1 MQKKRT
7 HMVGELADE
16 SFVGETVVLAGWIA
30 KRRDLGGLIFIDLRD
45 RSGVVQV
52 VFNPET
58 SPSSHKA
65 AEKLNLEDVVCIS
78 GIVVR
83 RPVDA
88 VNPLI
93 PTGKIDISAE
103 FLEVLSKS
111 KTPPFYIT
119 ENLEVDELLRLK
131 YRYLDLRR
139 PDMQRNIIL
148 RHRLTMAIR
157 NFLDSHGFI
166 EIETPMFIKSTPE
179 GARDYVVPSRV
190 NPGRFFALP
199 QSPQLFKQ
207 LLMVSGFDKY
217 FQLAR
222 CFRDEDLRADRQP
235 EFTQIDI
242 EMSFVDRD
250 DVLNLTEAMIVDGI
264 EKTLGVSVPR
274 PFTRIS
280 YAEAM
285 ERYGSD
291 KPDIRFGM
299 EIIDISHMV
308 ENCDFRI
315 FQNTIEAG
323 GRISAIVA
331 PGCNDYSRQQIKE
344 LEEVVK
350 SFGAAGLMSISVT
363 HGENG
368 KPDLNSPL
376 TKFLKDNELE
386 NILQVTGGKDGDLI
400 LIVAG
405 PESIVL
411 ESLGRLRLH
420 LGTKLD
426 LIPKGK
432 MAFLWVTEF
441 PMFEM
446 SQEEGKMSAVHHPF
460 TSPLEEDIER
470 METDPLEV
478 RANIYD
484 LVLNG
489 VELGSGSIR
498 IHRRDVQEKVFKV
511 LKISEEETK
520 EKFGF
525 LLEAFEYGPP
535 PHGGI
540 AIGFDRLTM
549 LLAGRNTIRD
559 VIAFPK
565 TQKTVCP
572 LTGAPSVISKE
583 QLAELHIQLAE
594 MDKICTDG
602 DTERLEITKGL

>member
-1 MQKKRT
+1 MMQKKRT

-16 SFVGETVVLAGWIA
+16 ALIGKTVVLAGWVGR
-30 KRRDLGGLIFIDLRD
+30 RRDLGGLVFIDLRD
-45 RSGVVQV
+45 RSGIVQV

-58 SPSSHKA
+58 SPLAHSV
-65 AEKLNLEDVVCIS
+65 AEKLGSEDVVCVS
-78 GIVVR
+78 GVVVR
-83 RPVDA
+83 RPPGA
-88 VNPLI
+88 MNPTI
-93 PTGKIDISAE
+93 PTGKIDVAAE
-103 FLEVLSKS
+103 SLEVLSKS

-119 ENLEVDELLRLK
+119 ENLDVDEVLRLK

-139 PDMQRNIIL
+139 PDMQRNIIF
-148 RHRLTMAIR
+148 RHRLTMAVR
-157 NFLDSHGFI
+157 NFLDAQGFI
-166 EIETPMFIKSTPE
+166 EVETPMFIKSTPE

-207 LLMVSGFDKY
+207 LLMVSGFDRY

-242 EMSFVDRD
+242 EMSFVERD
-250 DVLNLTEAMIVDGI
+250 DVLTLIEAMMTDCM
-264 EKTLGVSVPR
+264 EKTLGISADAPFPR
-274 PFTRIS
+274 MS

-299 EIIDISHMV
+299 KIVDIGNTV
-308 ENCDFRI
+308 KNCGFRV
-315 FQNTIEAG
+315 FRGAIEAG
-323 GRISAIVA
+323 GKVCAIVA
-331 PGCNDYSRQQIKE
+331 PGCSDFSRQQIKD
-344 LEEVVK
+344 LEDVVK
-350 SFGAAGLMSISVT
+350 SFGAAGLMSVAVSCS
-363 HGENG
+363 GEG
-368 KPDLNSPL
+368 KQTLSSQL
-376 TKFLKDNELE
+376 SKFLTEDELRGIVKVTAAE
-386 NILQVTGGKDGDLI
+386 NGDLI

-405 PESIVL
+405 AKNVVL

-420 LGTKLD
+420 LGDKLD
-426 LIPKGK
+426 LIPQDQ

-441 PMFEM
+441 PLFEF
-446 SQEEGKMSAVHHPF
+446 SQEEQRIVAVHHPF
-460 TSPLEEDIER
+460 TSPLEEDIDL
-470 METDPLEV
+470 MEKDPLSV

-498 IHRRDVQEKVFKV
+498 IHRRDVQERVFTA
-511 LKISEEETK
+511 LGLSEEEAR

-525 LLEAFEYGPP
+525 LLEAFEYGAP

-540 AIGFDRLTM
+540 AIGFDRLAM
-549 LLAGRNTIRD
+549 LFAGRKTIRD

-565 TQKTVCP
+565 TQKAVCP
-572 LTGAPSVISKE
+572 LTGAPGVISEE
-583 QLAELHIQLAE
+583 QLNELHIQVVG
-594 MDKICTDG
+594 MGKIGTSG
-602 DTERLEITKGL
+602 DTELP

>member
-1 MQKKRT
+1 MMQKKRT

-16 SFVGETVVLAGWIA
+16 ALIGKTVVLAGWVGR
-30 KRRDLGGLIFIDLRD
+30 RRDLGGLVFIDLRD
-45 RSGVVQV
+45 RSGIVQV

-58 SPSSHKA
+58 SPLAHSA
-65 AEKLNLEDVVCIS
+65 AEKLGSEDVVCVS
-78 GIVVR
+78 GVVVR
-83 RPVDA
+83 RPPGA
-88 VNPLI
+88 RNLTI
-93 PTGKIDISAE
+93 PTGKVDVAAE

-119 ENLEVDELLRLK
+119 ENLDVDETLRLK

-139 PDMQRNIIL
+139 PDMQRNMIF
-148 RHRLTMAIR
+148 RHRLTMAVR
-157 NFLDSHGFI
+157 NFLDSQGFV
-166 EIETPMFIKSTPE
+166 EVETPMFIKSTPE

-207 LLMVSGFDKY
+207 LLMVSGFDRY

-242 EMSFVDRD
+242 EMSFVERD
-250 DVLNLTEAMIVDGI
+250 DVLTLIEAMVTDCM
-264 EKTLGVSVPR
+264 EKTLGTSVEK
-274 PFTRIS
+274 PFLRMS

-299 EIIDISHMV
+299 EIIDIGDIV
-308 ENCDFRI
+308 KNCGFRV
-315 FQNTIEAG
+315 FQGAIEAG
-323 GRISAIVA
+323 GKVAAIVA
-331 PGCNDYSRQQIKE
+331 PGCSDFSRQQIKD

-350 SFGAAGLMSISVT
+350 GFGAAGLMSVAVSCG
-363 HGENG
+363 GEG
-368 KPDLNSPL
+368 EQTLSSQL
-376 TKFLKDNELE
+376 SKFLTEDELRGIAKVTAAE
-386 NILQVTGGKDGDLI
+386 NGDLI

-405 PESIVL
+405 ARNVVL

-420 LGTKLD
+420 LGAKLD
-426 LIPKGK
+426 LIPQDQ

-441 PMFEM
+441 PLFEF
-446 SQEEGKMSAVHHPF
+446 SQEEQRIVAVHHPF
-460 TSPLEEDIER
+460 TSPLEEDLDL
-470 METDPLEV
+470 METDPLSV

-498 IHRRDVQEKVFKV
+498 IHRRDVQERVFRA
-511 LKISEEETK
+511 LGLGEEEAR

-525 LLEAFEYGPP
+525 LLEAFEYGAP

-540 AIGFDRLTM
+540 AIGFDRLAM
-549 LLAGRNTIRD
+549 LFAGRKTIRD

-565 TQKTVCP
+565 TQKAVCP
-572 LTGAPSVISKE
+572 LTGAPGVISEE
-583 QLAELHIQLAE
+583 QLNELHIQVVD
-594 MDKICTDG
+594 MGKIGTSG
-602 DTERLEITKGL
+602 DPELP

>member
-1 MQKKRT
+1 MMQKKRT

-16 SFVGETVVLAGWIA
+16 ALIGKTVVLAGWVGR
-30 KRRDLGGLIFIDLRD
+30 RRDLGGLVFIDLRD
-45 RSGVVQV
+45 RSGIVQV

-58 SPSSHKA
+58 SPLAHSV
-65 AEKLNLEDVVCIS
+65 AEKLGSEDVVCVS
-78 GIVVR
+78 GVVVG
-83 RPVDA
+83 RPPGA
-88 VNPLI
+88 MNPTI
-93 PTGKIDISAE
+93 PTGKIDVAAE
-103 FLEVLSKS
+103 SLEVLSKS

-119 ENLEVDELLRLK
+119 ENLDVDEVLRLK

-139 PDMQRNIIL
+139 PDMQRNIIF
-148 RHRLTMAIR
+148 RHRLTMAVR
-157 NFLDSHGFI
+157 NFLDAQGFI
-166 EIETPMFIKSTPE
+166 EVETPMFIKSTPE

-207 LLMVSGFDKY
+207 LLMVSGFDRY

-242 EMSFVDRD
+242 EMSFVERD
-250 DVLNLTEAMIVDGI
+250 DVLTLIEAMMTDCM
-264 EKTLGVSVPR
+264 EKTLGISADAPFPR
-274 PFTRIS
+274 MS

-299 EIIDISHMV
+299 KIVDIGNTV
-308 ENCDFRI
+308 KNCGFRV
-315 FQNTIEAG
+315 FRGAIEAG
-323 GRISAIVA
+323 GKVCAIVA
-331 PGCNDYSRQQIKE
+331 PGCSDFSRQQIKD
-344 LEEVVK
+344 LEDVVK
-350 SFGAAGLMSISVT
+350 SFGAAGLMSVAVSCS
-363 HGENG
+363 GEG
-368 KPDLNSPL
+368 KQTLSSQL
-376 TKFLKDNELE
+376 SKFLTEDELRGIVKVTAAE
-386 NILQVTGGKDGDLI
+386 NGDLI

-405 PESIVL
+405 AKNVVL

-420 LGTKLD
+420 LGDKLD
-426 LIPKGK
+426 LIPQDQ

-441 PMFEM
+441 PLFEF
-446 SQEEGKMSAVHHPF
+446 SQEEQRIVAVHHPF
-460 TSPLEEDIER
+460 TSPLEEDIDL
-470 METDPLEV
+470 MEKDPLSV

-498 IHRRDVQEKVFKV
+498 IHRRDVQERVFTA
-511 LKISEEETK
+511 LGLSEEEAR

-525 LLEAFEYGPP
+525 LLEAFEYGAP

-540 AIGFDRLTM
+540 AIGFDRLAM
-549 LLAGRNTIRD
+549 LFAGRKTIRD

-565 TQKTVCP
+565 TQKAVCP
-572 LTGAPSVISKE
+572 LTGAPGVISEE
-583 QLAELHIQLAE
+583 QLNELHIQVVD
-594 MDKICTDG
+594 MGKIGTSG
-602 DTERLEITKGL
+602 DTELP

>member
-1 MQKKRT
+1 MMQKKRT

-16 SFVGETVVLAGWIA
+16 ALIGKTVVLAGWVGR
-30 KRRDLGGLIFIDLRD
+30 RRDLGGLVFIDLRD
-45 RSGVVQV
+45 RSGIVQV

-58 SPSSHKA
+58 SPLAHSV
-65 AEKLNLEDVVCIS
+65 AEKLGSEDVVCVS
-78 GIVVR
+78 GVVVG
-83 RPVDA
+83 RPPGA
-88 VNPLI
+88 MNPTI
-93 PTGKIDISAE
+93 PTGKIDVAAE
-103 FLEVLSKS
+103 SLEVLSKS

-119 ENLEVDELLRLK
+119 ENLDVDEVLRLK

-139 PDMQRNIIL
+139 PDMQRNIIF
-148 RHRLTMAIR
+148 RHRLTMAVR
-157 NFLDSHGFI
+157 NFLDAQGFI
-166 EIETPMFIKSTPE
+166 EVETPMFIKSTPE

-207 LLMVSGFDKY
+207 LLMVSGFDRY

-242 EMSFVDRD
+242 EMSFVERD
-250 DVLNLTEAMIVDGI
+250 DVLTLIEAMMTDCM
-264 EKTLGVSVPR
+264 EKTLGISADAPFPR
-274 PFTRIS
+274 MS

-299 EIIDISHMV
+299 KIVDIGNTV
-308 ENCDFRI
+308 KNCGFRV
-315 FQNTIEAG
+315 FRGAIEAG
-323 GRISAIVA
+323 GKVCAIVA
-331 PGCNDYSRQQIKE
+331 PGCSDFSRQQIKD
-344 LEEVVK
+344 LEDVVK
-350 SFGAAGLMSISVT
+350 SFGAAGLMSVAVSCS
-363 HGENG
+363 GEG
-368 KPDLNSPL
+368 KQTLSSQL
-376 TKFLKDNELE
+376 SKFLTEDELRGIVKVTAAE
-386 NILQVTGGKDGDLI
+386 NGDLI

-405 PESIVL
+405 AKNVVL

-420 LGTKLD
+420 LGDKLD
-426 LIPKGK
+426 LIPQDQ

-441 PMFEM
+441 PLFEF
-446 SQEEGKMSAVHHPF
+446 SQEEQRIVAVHHPF
-460 TSPLEEDIER
+460 TSPLEEDIDL
-470 METDPLEV
+470 MEKDPLSV

-498 IHRRDVQEKVFKV
+498 IHRRDVQERVFTA
-511 LKISEEETK
+511 LGLSEEEAR

-525 LLEAFEYGPP
+525 LLEAFEYGAP

-540 AIGFDRLTM
+540 AIGFDRLAM
-549 LLAGRNTIRD
+549 LFAGRKTIRD

-565 TQKTVCP
+565 TQKAVCP
-572 LTGAPSVISKE
+572 LTGAPGVISEE
-583 QLAELHIQLAE
+583 QLNELHIQVVG
-594 MDKICTDG
+594 MGKIGTSG
-602 DTERLEITKGL
+602 DTELP

>member
-1 MQKKRT
+1 MMQKKRT

-16 SFVGETVVLAGWIA
+16 ALIGKTVVLAGWVGR
-30 KRRDLGGLIFIDLRD
+30 RRDLGGLVFIDLRD
-45 RSGVVQV
+45 RSGIVQV

-58 SPSSHKA
+58 SPLAHSV
-65 AEKLNLEDVVCIS
+65 AEKLGSEDVVCVS
-78 GIVVR
+78 GVVVG
-83 RPVDA
+83 RPPGA
-88 VNPLI
+88 MNPTI
-93 PTGKIDISAE
+93 PTGKIDVAAE
-103 FLEVLSKS
+103 SLEVLSKS

-119 ENLEVDELLRLK
+119 ENLDVDEVLRLK

-139 PDMQRNIIL
+139 PDMQRNIIF
-148 RHRLTMAIR
+148 RHRLTMAVR
-157 NFLDSHGFI
+157 NFLDAQGFI
-166 EIETPMFIKSTPE
+166 EVETPMFIKSTPE

-207 LLMVSGFDKY
+207 LLMVSGFDRY

-242 EMSFVDRD
+242 EMSFVERD
-250 DVLNLTEAMIVDGI
+250 DVLSLIEAMMTDCM
-264 EKTLGVSVPR
+264 EKTLGISVDAPFPR
-274 PFTRIS
+274 MS

-299 EIIDISHMV
+299 KIVDIGNTV
-308 ENCDFRI
+308 KNCGFRV
-315 FQNTIEAG
+315 FRGAIEAG
-323 GRISAIVA
+323 GKVCAIVA
-331 PGCNDYSRQQIKE
+331 PGCSDFSRQQIKD
-344 LEEVVK
+344 LEDVVK
-350 SFGAAGLMSISVT
+350 SFGAAGLMSVAVSCS
-363 HGENG
+363 GEG
-368 KPDLNSPL
+368 KQTLSSQL
-376 TKFLKDNELE
+376 SKFLTEDELRGIVKVTAAE
-386 NILQVTGGKDGDLI
+386 NGDLI

-405 PESIVL
+405 AKNVVL

-420 LGTKLD
+420 LGDKLD
-426 LIPKGK
+426 LIPQDQ

-441 PMFEM
+441 PLFEF
-446 SQEEGKMSAVHHPF
+446 SQEEQRIVAVHHPF
-460 TSPLEEDIER
+460 TSPLEEDIDL
-470 METDPLEV
+470 MEKDPLSV

-498 IHRRDVQEKVFKV
+498 IHRRDVQERVFTA
-511 LKISEEETK
+511 LGLSEEEAR

-525 LLEAFEYGPP
+525 LLEAFEYGAP

-540 AIGFDRLTM
+540 AIGFDRLAM
-549 LLAGRNTIRD
+549 LFAGRKTIRD

-565 TQKTVCP
+565 TQKAVCP
-572 LTGAPSVISKE
+572 LTGAPGVISEE
-583 QLAELHIQLAE
+583 QLNELHIQVVD
-594 MDKICTDG
+594 MGKIGTSG
-602 DTERLEITKGL
+602 DTELP

>member
-16 SFVGETVVLAGWIA
+16 ALIGKEVVLAGWVGR
-30 KRRDLGGLIFIDLRD
+30 RRDLGGLIFIDLRD
-45 RSGVVQV
+45 RSGIVQV

-58 SPSSHKA
+58 SPAAHSI
-65 AEKLNLEDVVCIS
+65 AEKLGSEDVIS
-78 GIVVR
+78 VSGVVVE
-83 RPVDA
+83 RPPGT
-88 VNPLI
+88 VNPSI
-93 PTGKIDISAE
+93 PTGKIDVVAD

-119 ENLEVDELLRLK
+119 ENLDVDEVLRLR

-148 RHRLTMAIR
+148 RHRLTMAVR
-157 NFLDSHGFI
+157 NYLDSEGFI
-166 EIETPMFIKSTPE
+166 EVETPMFIKSTPE

-190 NPGRFFALP
+190 NPGKFFALP
-199 QSPQLFKQ
+199 QSPQIFKQ
-207 LLMVSGFDKY
+207 ILMVSGFDKY

-250 DVLNLTEAMIVDGI
+250 DILALIEGLMAHCVKEVLGKQLSTPF
-264 EKTLGVSVPR
+264 PR
-274 PFTRIS
+274 MS

-285 ERYGSD
+285 KRYGSD

-299 EIIDISHMV
+299 EIVDISDVVKDSGFGVFRNAIGEGGMV
-308 ENCDFRI
+308 
-315 FQNTIEAG
+315 G
-323 GRISAIVA
+323 AIVA
-331 PGCNDYSRQQIKE
+331 PSCSDYSRQQVKE
-344 LEEVVK
+344 LENVVK
-350 SFGAAGLMSISVT
+350 EFGAAGLISATVSRNEE
-363 HGENG
+363 GEEI
-368 KPDLNSPL
+368 L
-376 TKFLKDNELE
+376 TSQVSKFLTDAELSG
-386 NILQVTGGKDGDLI
+386 IARTTGAKEGDLV

-405 PESIVL
+405 SQDIVL

-420 LGTKLD
+420 LGSKLD
-426 LIPKGK
+426 LIPEEE
-432 MAFLWVTEF
+432 MAFVWITEF
-441 PMFEM
+441 PMFEF
-446 SQEEGKMSAVHHPF
+446 SQEEQRLVAVHHPF
-460 TSPLEEDIER
+460 TSPLEEDMDLIET
-470 METDPLEV
+470 EPLNM

-498 IHRRDVQEKVFKV
+498 IHRRDVQERVFTA
-511 LKISEEETK
+511 LGLSEEEAK

-525 LLEAFEYGPP
+525 LLEAFEYGAP

-540 AIGFDRLTM
+540 AIGFDRMAM
-549 LLAGRNTIRD
+549 LFAGRKTIRD

-565 TQKTVCP
+565 TQKAVCP
-572 LTGAPSVISKE
+572 MTGAPGNLSEE
-583 QLAELHIQLAE
+583 QLKELHIRVVN
-594 MDKICTDG
+594 MGKIGTSSD
-602 DTERLEITKGL
+602 

>member
-16 SFVGETVVLAGWIA
+16 ALIGKTVVLAGWVGR
-30 KRRDLGGLIFIDLRD
+30 RRDLGGLVFIDLRD
-45 RSGVVQV
+45 RSGIVQV

-58 SPSSHKA
+58 SPLAHSA
-65 AEKLNLEDVVCIS
+65 AEKLGSEDVVCVS
-78 GIVVR
+78 GVVVR
-83 RPVDA
+83 RPPGA
-88 VNPLI
+88 RNLTI
-93 PTGKIDISAE
+93 PTGKVDVAAE

-119 ENLEVDELLRLK
+119 ENLDVDETLRLK

-139 PDMQRNIIL
+139 PDMQRNMIF
-148 RHRLTMAIR
+148 RHRLTMAVR
-157 NFLDSHGFI
+157 NFLDSQGFV
-166 EIETPMFIKSTPE
+166 EVETPMFIKSTPE

-207 LLMVSGFDKY
+207 LLMVSGFDRY

-242 EMSFVDRD
+242 EMSFVERD
-250 DVLNLTEAMIVDGI
+250 DVLTLIEAMVTDCM
-264 EKTLGVSVPR
+264 EKTLGTSVEK
-274 PFTRIS
+274 PFLRMS

-299 EIIDISHMV
+299 EIIDIGDIV
-308 ENCDFRI
+308 KNCGFRV
-315 FQNTIEAG
+315 FQGAIEAG
-323 GRISAIVA
+323 GKVAAIVA
-331 PGCNDYSRQQIKE
+331 PGCSDFSRQQIKD

-350 SFGAAGLMSISVT
+350 GFGAAGLMSVAVSCG
-363 HGENG
+363 GEG
-368 KPDLNSPL
+368 EQTLSSQL
-376 TKFLKDNELE
+376 SKFLTEDELRGIAKVTAAE
-386 NILQVTGGKDGDLI
+386 NGDLI

-405 PESIVL
+405 ARNVVL

-420 LGTKLD
+420 LGAKLD
-426 LIPKGK
+426 LIPQDQ

-441 PMFEM
+441 PLFEF
-446 SQEEGKMSAVHHPF
+446 SQEEQRIVAVHHPF
-460 TSPLEEDIER
+460 TSPLEEDLDL
-470 METDPLEV
+470 METDPLSV

-498 IHRRDVQEKVFKV
+498 IHRRDVQERVFRA
-511 LKISEEETK
+511 LGLGEEEAR

-525 LLEAFEYGPP
+525 LLEAFEYGAP

-540 AIGFDRLTM
+540 AIGFDRLAM
-549 LLAGRNTIRD
+549 LFAGRKTIRD

-565 TQKTVCP
+565 TQKAVCP
-572 LTGAPSVISKE
+572 LTGAPGVISEE
-583 QLAELHIQLAE
+583 QLNELHIQVVD
-594 MDKICTDG
+594 MGKIGTSG
-602 DTERLEITKGL
+602 DPELP

>member
-16 SFVGETVVLAGWIA
+16 ALIGKEVVLAGWVGR
-30 KRRDLGGLIFIDLRD
+30 RRDLGGLIFIDLRD
-45 RSGVVQV
+45 RSGIVQV

-58 SPSSHKA
+58 SPAAHSI
-65 AEKLNLEDVVCIS
+65 AEKLGSEDVIS
-78 GIVVR
+78 VSGVVVE
-83 RPVDA
+83 RPPGT
-88 VNPLI
+88 VNPSI
-93 PTGKIDISAE
+93 PTGKIDVVAD

-119 ENLEVDELLRLK
+119 ENLDVDEVLRLR

-148 RHRLTMAIR
+148 RHRLTMAVR
-157 NFLDSHGFI
+157 NYLDSEGFI
-166 EIETPMFIKSTPE
+166 EVETPMFIKSTPE

-190 NPGRFFALP
+190 NPGKFFALP
-199 QSPQLFKQ
+199 QSPQIFKQ
-207 LLMVSGFDKY
+207 ILMVSGFDKY

-250 DVLNLTEAMIVDGI
+250 DILALIEGLMAHCVKEVLGKQLSTPF
-264 EKTLGVSVPR
+264 PR
-274 PFTRIS
+274 MS

-285 ERYGSD
+285 KRYGSD

-299 EIIDISHMV
+299 EIVDISDVVKDSGFGVFRNAIGEGGMV
-308 ENCDFRI
+308 
-315 FQNTIEAG
+315 G
-323 GRISAIVA
+323 AIVA
-331 PGCNDYSRQQIKE
+331 PSCSDYSRQQVKE
-344 LEEVVK
+344 LENVVK
-350 SFGAAGLMSISVT
+350 EFGAAGLISAAVSRNEE
-363 HGENG
+363 GEEI
-368 KPDLNSPL
+368 L
-376 TKFLKDNELE
+376 TSQVSKFLTDAELSG
-386 NILQVTGGKDGDLI
+386 IARTTGAKEGDLV

-405 PESIVL
+405 SQDIVL

-420 LGTKLD
+420 LGSKLD
-426 LIPKGK
+426 LIPEEE
-432 MAFLWVTEF
+432 MAFVWITEF
-441 PMFEM
+441 PMFEF
-446 SQEEGKMSAVHHPF
+446 SQEEQRLVAVHHPF
-460 TSPLEEDIER
+460 TSPLEEDMDLIET
-470 METDPLEV
+470 EPLNM

-498 IHRRDVQEKVFKV
+498 IHRRDVQERVFTA
-511 LKISEEETK
+511 LGLSEEEAK

-525 LLEAFEYGPP
+525 LLEAFEYGAP

-540 AIGFDRLTM
+540 AIGFDRMAM
-549 LLAGRNTIRD
+549 LFAGRKTIRD

-565 TQKTVCP
+565 TQKAVCP
-572 LTGAPSVISKE
+572 MTGAPGNLSEE
-583 QLAELHIQLAE
+583 QLKELHIRVVN
-594 MDKICTDG
+594 MGKIGTSSD
-602 DTERLEITKGL
+602 

>member
-1 MQKKRT
+1 
-7 HMVGELADE
+7 MVGELADE
-16 SFVGETVVLAGWIA
+16 ALIGKTVVLAGWVGR
-30 KRRDLGGLIFIDLRD
+30 RRDLGGLVFIDLRD
-45 RSGVVQV
+45 RSGIVQV

-58 SPSSHKA
+58 SPLAHSA
-65 AEKLNLEDVVCIS
+65 AEKLGSEDVVCVS
-78 GIVVR
+78 GVVVR
-83 RPVDA
+83 RPPGA
-88 VNPLI
+88 RNLTI
-93 PTGKIDISAE
+93 PTGKVDVAAE

-119 ENLEVDELLRLK
+119 ENLDVDETLRLK

-139 PDMQRNIIL
+139 PDMQRNMIF
-148 RHRLTMAIR
+148 RHRLTMAVR
-157 NFLDSHGFI
+157 NFLDSQGFV
-166 EIETPMFIKSTPE
+166 EVETPMFIKSTPE

-207 LLMVSGFDKY
+207 LLMVSGFDRY

-242 EMSFVDRD
+242 EMSFVERD
-250 DVLNLTEAMIVDGI
+250 DVLTLIEAMVTDCM
-264 EKTLGVSVPR
+264 EKTLGTSVEK
-274 PFTRIS
+274 PFLRMS

-299 EIIDISHMV
+299 EIIDIGDIV
-308 ENCDFRI
+308 KNCGFRV
-315 FQNTIEAG
+315 FQGAIEAG
-323 GRISAIVA
+323 GKVAAIVA
-331 PGCNDYSRQQIKE
+331 PGCSDFSRQQIKD

-350 SFGAAGLMSISVT
+350 GFGAAGLMSVAVSCG
-363 HGENG
+363 GEG
-368 KPDLNSPL
+368 EQTLSSQL
-376 TKFLKDNELE
+376 SKFLTEDELRGIAKVTAAE
-386 NILQVTGGKDGDLI
+386 NGDLI

-405 PESIVL
+405 ARNVVL

-420 LGTKLD
+420 LGAKLD
-426 LIPKGK
+426 LIPQDQ

-441 PMFEM
+441 PLFEF
-446 SQEEGKMSAVHHPF
+446 SQEEQRIVAVHHPF
-460 TSPLEEDIER
+460 TSPLEEDLDL
-470 METDPLEV
+470 METDPLSV

-498 IHRRDVQEKVFKV
+498 IHRRDVQERVFRA
-511 LKISEEETK
+511 LGLGEEEAR

-525 LLEAFEYGPP
+525 LLEAFEYGAP

-540 AIGFDRLTM
+540 AIGFDRLAM
-549 LLAGRNTIRD
+549 LFAGRKTIRD

-565 TQKTVCP
+565 TQKAVCP
-572 LTGAPSVISKE
+572 LTGAPGVISEE
-583 QLAELHIQLAE
+583 QLNELHIQVVD
-594 MDKICTDG
+594 MGKIGTSG
-602 DTERLEITKGL
+602 DPELP

>member
-1 MQKKRT
+1 MMQKKRT

-16 SFVGETVVLAGWIA
+16 ALIGKTVVLAGWVGR
-30 KRRDLGGLIFIDLRD
+30 RRDLGGLVFIDLRD
-45 RSGVVQV
+45 RSGIVQV

-58 SPSSHKA
+58 SPLAHSV
-65 AEKLNLEDVVCIS
+65 AEKLGSEDVVCVS
-78 GIVVR
+78 GVVVG
-83 RPVDA
+83 RPPGA
-88 VNPLI
+88 MNPTI
-93 PTGKIDISAE
+93 PTGKIDVAAE
-103 FLEVLSKS
+103 SLEVLSKS

-119 ENLEVDELLRLK
+119 ENLDVDEVLRLK

-139 PDMQRNIIL
+139 PDMQRNIIF
-148 RHRLTMAIR
+148 RHRLTMAVR
-157 NFLDSHGFI
+157 NFLDAQGFI
-166 EIETPMFIKSTPE
+166 EVETPMFIKSTPE

-207 LLMVSGFDKY
+207 LLMVSGFDRY

-242 EMSFVDRD
+242 EMSFVERD
-250 DVLNLTEAMIVDGI
+250 DVLSLIEAMMTDCM
-264 EKTLGVSVPR
+264 EKTLGISVDAPFPR
-274 PFTRIS
+274 MS

-299 EIIDISHMV
+299 EIVDIGNTV
-308 ENCDFRI
+308 KNCGFRV
-315 FQNTIEAG
+315 FRGAIEAG
-323 GRISAIVA
+323 GKVCAIVA
-331 PGCNDYSRQQIKE
+331 PGCSDFSRQQIKD
-344 LEEVVK
+344 LEDVVK
-350 SFGAAGLMSISVT
+350 SFGAAGLMSVAVSCS
-363 HGENG
+363 GEG
-368 KPDLNSPL
+368 EQTLSSQL
-376 TKFLKDNELE
+376 SKFLTEDELRGIVKVTAAE
-386 NILQVTGGKDGDLI
+386 NGDLI

-405 PESIVL
+405 AKNVVL

-420 LGTKLD
+420 LGDKLD
-426 LIPKGK
+426 LIPQDQ

-441 PMFEM
+441 PLFEF
-446 SQEEGKMSAVHHPF
+446 SQEEQRIVAVHHPF
-460 TSPLEEDIER
+460 TSPLEEDIDL
-470 METDPLEV
+470 MEKDPLSV

-498 IHRRDVQEKVFKV
+498 IHRRDVQERVFTA
-511 LKISEEETK
+511 LGLSEEEAR

-525 LLEAFEYGPP
+525 LLEAFEYGAP

-540 AIGFDRLTM
+540 AIGFDRLAM
-549 LLAGRNTIRD
+549 LFAGRKTIRD

-565 TQKTVCP
+565 TQKAVCP
-572 LTGAPSVISKE
+572 LTGAPGVISEE
-583 QLAELHIQLAE
+583 QLNELHIQVVD
-594 MDKICTDG
+594 MGKIGTSG
-602 DTERLEITKGL
+602 DTELP

>member
-1 MQKKRT
+1 MMQKKRT

-16 SFVGETVVLAGWIA
+16 ALIGKTVVLAGWVGR
-30 KRRDLGGLIFIDLRD
+30 RRDLGGLVFIDLRD
-45 RSGVVQV
+45 RSGIVQV

-58 SPSSHKA
+58 SPLAHSV
-65 AEKLNLEDVVCIS
+65 AEKLGSEDVVCVS
-78 GIVVR
+78 GVVVG
-83 RPVDA
+83 RPPGA
-88 VNPLI
+88 MNPTI
-93 PTGKIDISAE
+93 PTGKIDVAAE
-103 FLEVLSKS
+103 SLEVLSKS

-119 ENLEVDELLRLK
+119 ENLDVDEVLRLK

-139 PDMQRNIIL
+139 PDMQRNIIF
-148 RHRLTMAIR
+148 RYRLTMAVR
-157 NFLDSHGFI
+157 NFLDAQGFI
-166 EIETPMFIKSTPE
+166 EVETPMFIKSTPE

-207 LLMVSGFDKY
+207 LLMVSGFDRY

-242 EMSFVDRD
+242 EMSFVERD
-250 DVLNLTEAMIVDGI
+250 DVLTLIEAMMTDCM
-264 EKTLGVSVPR
+264 EKTLGISADAPFPR
-274 PFTRIS
+274 MS

-299 EIIDISHMV
+299 KIVDIGNTV
-308 ENCDFRI
+308 KNCGFRV
-315 FQNTIEAG
+315 FRGAIEAG
-323 GRISAIVA
+323 GKVCAIVA
-331 PGCNDYSRQQIKE
+331 PGCSDFSRQQIKD
-344 LEEVVK
+344 LEDVVK
-350 SFGAAGLMSISVT
+350 SFGAAGLMSVAVSCS
-363 HGENG
+363 GEG
-368 KPDLNSPL
+368 KQTLSSQL
-376 TKFLKDNELE
+376 SKFLTEDELRGIVKVTAAE
-386 NILQVTGGKDGDLI
+386 NGDLI

-405 PESIVL
+405 AKNVVL

-420 LGTKLD
+420 LGDKLD
-426 LIPKGK
+426 LIPQDQ

-441 PMFEM
+441 PLFEF
-446 SQEEGKMSAVHHPF
+446 SQEEQRIVAVHHPF
-460 TSPLEEDIER
+460 TSPLEEDIDL
-470 METDPLEV
+470 MEKDPLSV

-498 IHRRDVQEKVFKV
+498 IHRRDVQERVFTA
-511 LKISEEETK
+511 LGLSEEEAR

-525 LLEAFEYGPP
+525 LLEAFEYGAP

-540 AIGFDRLTM
+540 AIGFDRLAM
-549 LLAGRNTIRD
+549 LFAGRKTIRD

-565 TQKTVCP
+565 TQKAVCP
-572 LTGAPSVISKE
+572 LTGAPGVISEE
-583 QLAELHIQLAE
+583 QLNELHIQVVG
-594 MDKICTDG
+594 MGKIGTSG
-602 DTERLEITKGL
+602 DTELP